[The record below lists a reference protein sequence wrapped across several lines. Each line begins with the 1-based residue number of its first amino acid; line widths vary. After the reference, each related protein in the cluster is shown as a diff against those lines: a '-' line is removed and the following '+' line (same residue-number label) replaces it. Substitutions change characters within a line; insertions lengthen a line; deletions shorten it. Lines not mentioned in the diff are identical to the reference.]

1 MHVVVFLVGSDIIL
15 ILKNSPALNAE
26 YIIVLL
32 TLIIPFHS
40 SFGASILVDDQST
53 SVVFGQLAFN
63 SQCFIVYEN
72 PSKSP
77 GQWNNVGIMSS
88 ILNESGTIK
97 LAADISIIS

>member
-1 MHVVVFLVGSDIIL
+1 MNQLKSQSYACMWLYSLVGSDIIL
-15 ILKNSPALNAE
+15 ILKNSPNAE
-26 YIIVLL
+26 YI

-72 PSKSP
+72 PSKPP
-77 GQWNNVGIMSS
+77 GQWNNVGIVGIMYKYSAR
-88 ILNESGTIK
+88 E
-97 LAADISIIS
+97 

>member
-26 YIIVLL
+26 YIVLL

-40 SFGASILVDDQST
+40 SFGASLLVDDQST

-72 PSKSP
+72 PSKPP
-77 GQWNNVGIMSS
+77 GQWNNVGIMYKYS
-88 ILNESGTIK
+88 E
-97 LAADISIIS
+97 